1 MTAAA
6 LVLGACTQ
14 AVPSDAADTAQSQAM
29 QRAREALARHL
40 DLPIDEV
47 TVSAAEARTWTDSSM
62 GCGQPGSMAATVIT
76 EGFAVSAS
84 AQGRPYAVHV
94 SGENVVVCGPAT
106 LTRRDRSPAVRAEG
120 IDVLMERA
128 RQDLA
133 QRLKVD
139 TTAIRLE
146 GVRGQ
151 QWPDSSLGCPLPGE
165 TIVPGP
171 IEGLVLALRYR
182 GRLYL
187 YHSDRETVRPCPA
200 IEAE

>member
-1 MTAAA
+1 
-6 LVLGACTQ
+6 
-14 AVPSDAADTAQSQAM
+14 M

-40 DLPIDEV
+40 DVAVDEV
-47 TVSAAEARTWTDSSM
+47 TVTGAEARTWSDSSM

-76 EGFAVSAS
+76 EGFAVSAT
-84 AQGRPYAVHV
+84 AGGRPYAVHV

-128 RQDLA
+128 REDLA
-133 QRLKVD
+133 QRLKVEPA
-139 TTAIRLE
+139 AIRLD

-151 QWPDSSLGCPLPGE
+151 QWPDSGLGCPQPGE
-165 TIVPGP
+165 TIEPGP
-171 IEGLVLALRYR
+171 VEGLVIALRYR

-187 YHSDRETVRPCPA
+187 YHTDRHTLRPCPA